1 MKKMKNRAAA
11 FLAASVMAVGGMVAG
26 CGSSPSGMVQVQ
38 NVDQQVI
45 RVSSRETV
53 KAVPDMAQIVYSV
66 YSQASDAQTCQ
77 TQNGTD
83 LSRVLE
89 LLKEQGVAEPSIQTS
104 SYGLNPIYDW
114 DTDKSIAGYEMTT
127 RVQVSDIPMDQV
139 GTLLSESVNAGIN
152 SIESVTY
159 LCSTYD
165 KAYEEAL
172 QKAIASAQSKAKV
185 MAESGGC
192 ALGKIVSIEE
202 HGNSQTARY
211 NAMETAGAKLESGAG
226 VADMEVMPGQ
236 IEITAD
242 IVAEFSIK

>member
-1 MKKMKNRAAA
+1 MKRKKNRAAI
-11 FLAASVMAVGGMVAG
+11 FLAASVIAAGGMMAG
-26 CGSSPSGMVQVQ
+26 CGTVTSGTVQVQ
-38 NVDQQVI
+38 NVDHQVI
-45 RVSSRETV
+45 RVSSRETI

-89 LLKEQGVAEPSIQTS
+89 LLEAQGVAETSIQTS
-104 SYGLNPIYDW
+104 SYGMNPIYDW
-114 DTDKSIAGYEMTT
+114 DAGKTIAGYEMTT
-127 RVQVSDIPMDQV
+127 RVQVSDIPMEQV

-152 SIESVTY
+152 SIESVSY

-172 QKAIASAQSKAKV
+172 QKAIASAQSKARV

-192 ALGKIVSIEE
+192 TLGKIVAIEE
-202 HGNSQTARY
+202 NRDSQTARY
-211 NAMETAGAKLESGAG
+211 NSLEMAGAKLESGAG

-236 IEITAD
+236 IEIAAD
-242 IVAEFSIK
+242 IEAEFSIE

>member
-1 MKKMKNRAAA
+1 MKRKKNRAAI
-11 FLAASVMAVGGMVAG
+11 FLVASVIAAGGMMAG
-26 CGSSPSGMVQVQ
+26 CGAVPSGTVQVQ
-38 NVDQQVI
+38 NVDHQVI
-45 RVSSRETV
+45 RVSSRETI

-89 LLKEQGVAEPSIQTS
+89 LLETQGVAETSIQTS

-114 DTDKSIAGYEMTT
+114 DADKTIAGYEMTT
-127 RVQVSDIPMDQV
+127 RVQVSDIPMEQV

-152 SIESVTY
+152 SIESVSY
-159 LCSTYD
+159 LCSNYD

-172 QKAIASAQSKAKV
+172 QKAIASAQSKARV

-192 ALGKIVSIEE
+192 TLGKIVAIEE
-202 HGNSQTARY
+202 HRDSQTAKY
-211 NAMETAGAKLESGAG
+211 NSLEMAGAKLESGAG

-242 IVAEFSIK
+242 IEAEFSIE